1 MYPVLFR
8 LGPFTIFSYGVML
21 AAAFII
27 GVYLARGEARRK
39 GIGEENIVNLSLYV
53 VIAGIV
59 GARLYHIAFYGL
71 SNHLFHPAEILAVWR
86 GGLAFH
92 GGIIGGLLATIWF
105 ARRQRISFWK
115 LSDTLTP
122 SLILGQAL
130 GRVGCF
136 LNGCCYG
143 VPTRLPWGIIFPEG
157 SSANREYGF
166 QSLHPTQLYQVA
178 FNLFLFLFLWGRRKK
193 GKYDGHLFL
202 LYLILYSGGRFLVEI
217 FRGDSL
223 YVWDTPLKAA
233 QVMGILTI
241 IVSMLVIKFFNRASS
256 K

>member
-1 MYPVLFR
+1 MHPVLFR

-39 GIGEENIVNLSLYV
+39 GIGEESIVNLSLYV
-53 VIAGIV
+53 VVAGIV

-71 SNHLFHPAEILAVWR
+71 SNHLCHPAEILAVWR

-92 GGIIGGLLATIWF
+92 GSIIGGLLAVIWF
-105 ARRQRISFWK
+105 AKRQKISFWK

-130 GRVGCF
+130 GRIGCF
-136 LNGCCYG
+136 LNGCCHG
-143 VPTRLPWGIIFPEG
+143 IPTRLPWGIIFPEG
-157 SSANREYGF
+157 SPANWEYGF
-166 QSLHPTQLYQVA
+166 QPLHPTQLYQA
-178 FNLFLFLFLWGRRKK
+178 ILNLLLFLFLWGRRKK
-193 GKYDGHLFL
+193 GKYDGQLFL

-223 YVWDTPLKAA
+223 YVWETPLKAA
-233 QVMGILTI
+233 QIMGILI
-241 IVSMLVIKFFNRASS
+241 IIISLLVMRLLRRR
-256 K
+256 